1 MKTSKLRS
9 PLPFQAGL
17 LILLLSVVVVQAK
30 TIDCP
35 GIGVAG
41 TTDMQNPTA
50 ADRYT
55 DAAISGGSTV
65 APYTFIKIHTRAEA
79 DGLCY
84 GQAEVEGVCVLTGMV
99 YNRTVNHTSVYADI
113 TSTGL
118 NGNYFIGN
126 VYGMLNGLTHDWNV
140 LDTHNSD
147 NTGPNYAML
156 AYPGTYTFNVK
167 AYINTTPCDLDPDQ
181 TETKSITLY
190 VSSDDEEEAR
200 LVQPPRRLPDN
211 YVRIRN
217 GGLFG
222 DGWRWLFKK
231 SPLI

>member
-1 MKTSKLRS
+1 MRISK
-9 PLPFQAGL
+9 PQNIIGL
-17 LILLLSVVVVQAK
+17 LLVLLCVAVVQAK
-30 TIDCP
+30 TVDCP
-35 GIGVAG
+35 GIAVPGS
-41 TTDMQNPTA
+41 TNMSDPTA
-50 ADRYT
+50 VDRYT
-55 DAAISGGSTV
+55 DAGISGGSTV
-65 APYTFIKIHTRAEA
+65 PAYTFIKIHSRAEA

-113 TSTGL
+113 SSTGL
-118 NGNYFIGN
+118 NGHYFIGN
-126 VYGMLNGLTHDWNV
+126 VYGMLNGLGHDWNV

-156 AYPGTYTFNVK
+156 AYPGSYTYTVT
-167 AYINTTPCDLDPDQ
+167 AYINTTPCEIDPSQ

-190 VSSDDEEEAR
+190 VSSDDEEEAT
-200 LVQPPRRLPDN
+200 LVKAPHRLPDN

-222 DGWRWLFKK
+222 DGWRWLLKK
-231 SPLI
+231 SPVI

>member
-1 MKTSKLRS
+1 MRISK
-9 PLPFQAGL
+9 PQYMTGL
-17 LILLLSVVVVQAK
+17 LLVLLCVAVVHAK

-35 GIGVAG
+35 GIAVPGSTNMA
-41 TTDMQNPTA
+41 NPTA
-50 ADRYT
+50 VDRYT
-55 DAAISGGSTV
+55 DAGISGGSTV
-65 APYTFIKIHTRAEA
+65 PAYTFIKIHSRAEA

-113 TSTGL
+113 SSTGL
-118 NGNYFIGN
+118 NGHYFIGN

-156 AYPGTYTFNVK
+156 AYPGSYTYTVT
-167 AYINTTPCDLDPDQ
+167 AYINTTPCEIDPDQ

-190 VSSDDEEEAR
+190 VSSDDEEEAT
-200 LVQPPRRLPDN
+200 LVKAPHRLPDN

-222 DGWRWLFKK
+222 DGWRWLLKK
-231 SPLI
+231 SPVI